1 MGVSKSSVSREFVE
15 ASEQA
20 YKDMLERKFDKLD
33 LLILYIDGI
42 VIGSHNVLVAIGV
55 DSEGYKHVL
64 GLKEGASENAT
75 VVKDLLDDLVA
86 RGVKPG
92 VKRLFVID
100 GSKALRSGIDA
111 VFGSDNPIQRCRLHK
126 ERNVLDY
133 LPEEQKEYARLSL
146 RAAFSL
152 EAAKGE
158 KRLRD
163 LADQYEKE
171 YPSAAGSIREALSE
185 MFTVNRLG
193 VPASLRRSLVSTN
206 LIESPNAGIRMR
218 TRRVT
223 EWDGGKMVR
232 RWVAASL
239 LAAEAKFRR
248 ISGYKDLWML
258 SAALGRNDSKKEVKA
273 EENCAIAA

>member
-1 MGVSKSSVSREFVE
+1 M
-15 ASEQA
+15 
-20 YKDMLERKFDKLD
+20 
-33 LLILYIDGI
+33 
-42 VIGSHNVLVAIGV
+42 
-55 DSEGYKHVL
+55 
-64 GLKEGASENAT
+64 
-75 VVKDLLDDLVA
+75 
-86 RGVKPG
+86 
-92 VKRLFVID
+92 
-100 GSKALRSGIDA
+100 ALRSGIDA

-133 LPEEQKEYARLSL
+133 LPEEQKEYARLTL

-158 KRLRD
+158 KKLRD
-163 LADQYEKE
+163 LADKYEKE
-171 YPSAAGSIREALSE
+171 YPSAAASIREGLSE

-193 VPASLRRSLVSTN
+193 VPGTLRRSLVSTN
-206 LIESPNAGIRMR
+206 LIESPNSGIRAR

-258 SAALGRNDSKKEVKA
+258 SAALGQHEKKEVTK
-273 EENCAIAA
+273 EENCALAA